1 MEIITLATIIAGFLG
16 LILMNLQVNNQ
27 MIAESKEQ
35 FKNIKEDIKDLKSDI
50 KETRE
55 DNKNTHLRIDNLNGR
70 IDMINSELLCRIDRL
85 SDSIYS
91 QKQ

>member
-1 MEIITLATIIAGFLG
+1 MELITLATIIAGFLG
-16 LILMNLQVNNQ
+16 LILLNLQVNNQ
-27 MIAESKEQ
+27 IVNEAKEQ
-35 FKNIKEDIKDLKSDI
+35 FKDIKEDIKNLKSDI
-50 KETRE
+50 KDTRE

-70 IDMINSELLCRIDRL
+70 IDMIHSELLCRIDRL